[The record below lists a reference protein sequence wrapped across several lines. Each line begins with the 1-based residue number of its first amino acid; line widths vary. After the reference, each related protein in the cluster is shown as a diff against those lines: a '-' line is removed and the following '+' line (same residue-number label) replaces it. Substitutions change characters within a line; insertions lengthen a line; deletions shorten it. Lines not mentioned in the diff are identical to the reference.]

1 MNNFNLHTPTRILFG
16 KGAIAGLREQ
26 IPHDARVLIT
36 YGGGS
41 VKKTGVLDQVLDA
54 LKGMD
59 VLEFGGIEPNPAYE
73 TLMNAVK
80 LVREQKVTFLLAV
93 GGGSVLDG
101 TKFIAAAANY
111 PENIDPWHILQTG
124 GKEIKSAIPMGCVLT
139 LPATGSE
146 SNAGAVI
153 SRKTTGDKQA
163 FHSAHV
169 QPVFAVLDPVYTYT
183 LPSRQVAN
191 GVVDAFVHTVEQYVT
206 KPVDAKIQDRFAEG
220 IFADADR
227 RWSESPE
234 RARKLRCARQRH
246 VGGDSG
252 AERFDRRWRTA
263 GLGNAYAGPRT
274 DCDARSGSRAN
285 TGYRPACTVE

>member
-146 SNAGAVI
+146 SNAGA
-153 SRKTTGDKQA
+153 
-163 FHSAHV
+163 
-169 QPVFAVLDPVYTYT
+169 
-183 LPSRQVAN
+183 
-191 GVVDAFVHTVEQYVT
+191 
-206 KPVDAKIQDRFAEG
+206 
-220 IFADADR
+220 
-227 RWSESPE
+227 
-234 RARKLRCARQRH
+234 
-246 VGGDSG
+246 
-252 AERFDRRWRTA
+252 ERFDWRWRTA

>member
-1 MNNFNLHTPTRILFG
+1 
-16 KGAIAGLREQ
+16 
-26 IPHDARVLIT
+26 
-36 YGGGS
+36 
-41 VKKTGVLDQVLDA
+41 
-54 LKGMD
+54 MD

-153 SRKTTGDKQA
+153 SRKPQA
-163 FHSAHV
+163 TSRRSI
-169 QPVFAVLDPVYTYT
+169 
-183 LPSRQVAN
+183 LPMFSP
-191 GVVDAFVHTVEQYVT
+191 YL
-206 KPVDAKIQDRFAEG
+206 PCSIRF
-220 IFADADR
+220 IPTPCR
-227 RWSESPE
+227 R
-234 RARKLRCARQRH
+234 
-246 VGGDSG
+246 V
-252 AERFDRRWRTA
+252 RWLTA
-263 GLGNAYAGPRT
+263 
-274 DCDARSGSRAN
+274 
-285 TGYRPACTVE
+285 